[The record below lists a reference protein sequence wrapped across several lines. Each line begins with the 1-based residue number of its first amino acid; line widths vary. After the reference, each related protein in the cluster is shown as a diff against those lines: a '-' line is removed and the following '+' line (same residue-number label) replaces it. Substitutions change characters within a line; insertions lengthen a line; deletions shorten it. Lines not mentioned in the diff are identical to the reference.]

1 MLSGKRTGSDYRAVQ
16 VHVRA
21 SGAGGSVSYSSYFI
35 KSTEK
40 MWLARNGTEHSSPSS
55 PDPNRALST
64 STTTPSPASSP
75 PRRPPGFVLT
85 PPPDL
90 PLPHPRSQRSTAP
103 SNVIRERVK
112 LGDAKSRNARVEQ
125 PVKVQHRGAGL
136 GQRKSFYDSTDFFS
150 EPTKRSASIFED
162 IDRRLRIRGIDEPSK
177 DLETTSIQSNIHESI
192 SEDLKIG
199 ETEEEEEEDQLPYV
213 SFLPS
218 SINLSPRCRRGWI

>member
-1 MLSGKRTGSDYRAVQ
+1 MISLRR
-16 VHVRA
+16 
-21 SGAGGSVSYSSYFI
+21 
-35 KSTEK
+35 
-40 MWLARNGTEHSSPSS
+40 SSPSS

-85 PPPDL
+85 PPLDL
-90 PLPHPRSQRSTAP
+90 PLPPPRSQQSIAS

-125 PVKVQHRGAGL
+125 PAKVQYRGAGL
-136 GQRKSFYDSTDFFS
+136 GQRKSFYNSTDFFL

-177 DLETTSIQSNIHESI
+177 DLETVARRARVGGGRWQMQS
-192 SEDLKIG
+192 
-199 ETEEEEEEDQLPYV
+199 
-213 SFLPS
+213 
-218 SINLSPRCRRGWI
+218 RRGRCPRFSPSRSIWADVNPIKHSRTDLRRSKNR